1 MATARNLKRL
11 PLRKRGSG
19 MKTLTLCCMLS
30 IIIGAISMFV
40 SAASSEVAAA
50 QSPESEPVT
59 IQLRWTH
66 QFQFAGYYAALEK
79 GYYTDEGLE
88 VNLLE
93 AVAGTDRIKPVLEDK
108 AQYGIGD
115 TGILKL
121 RADGQPLVVLA
132 QIFQHSPNI
141 LITRRDSNI
150 LGPYE
155 LTGKTVMMSKAP
167 ASSAAVRAM
176 LLETLGSLDR
186 VTVLPRTRDEE
197 LIDGQVDAVAGYLSN
212 EPFHFRQK
220 GLPINIIDPR
230 SYGIDFYG
238 DNLFTTD
245 YEIRKNPERVKKV
258 LRATLKGWEYALK
271 NKEEIIDLIL
281 AKYDPDLDRERL
293 RFEAKVI
300 DQMILPDLIPIG
312 DIHPKRYARIAELY
326 HRLGLSPSPELP
338 EGLLYQQT
346 PASADLLTGEERAW
360 LKAHSG
366 IRFAFSDDH
375 QPALIVQE
383 DGSQAGILK
392 DVIDILNQRLGTDFA
407 IVTDDLP
414 TIRTMIKNREVAGPL
429 LMSPKAA
436 KRYQLLQT
444 STVLSSFP
452 VIYAGPSTDGMIG
465 SLDDLSGRTCVIIDG
480 SPEIE
485 GLIKPYADSITIIR
499 AKTTIEALIKLY
511 EGKVDFFIGFPQH
524 NYLVHT
530 NQLVGVKPVLAL
542 RDLQF
547 QAVMG
552 VREDW
557 PELVGIL
564 DKGLATISDEER
576 NTINAGWLKLPPS
589 INTSRVL
596 LSPHEKDWIAKKHTV
611 NVGISALHP
620 FVFLEKERRPSGI
633 TIDILGLI
641 SESTGV
647 DFSYATLPVAMID
660 SNEDEIRLGGP
671 DLVQC
676 MRPHQETGDT
686 RFHSKTFMRMPRVI
700 FSEINALPV
709 NGIQD
714 LFGRTLSLRK
724 DSPLS
729 HLIALDYPEI
739 KQLLY
744 GSEHD
749 ALEAVQLGRAEF
761 YIGALT
767 VASQMISQNGWD
779 SLKVAGP
786 SGLEDMELSFEIQS
800 DQPELLSIID
810 KGLDN
815 ISEEKRLVIRNKYM
829 TMHYEHGISTRELA
843 KWTAMVVGASGGLLL
858 LIIFWNR
865 TLSNRVRKRTNDLHI
880 TNEQLQNEIGVRKM
894 AEEAVRKNEQIL
906 LKSERLARM
915 LLNTPSDLIQLI
927 DEDGTLLDL
936 NDAMANRLKRTRAEL
951 IGTCVFDNFTEEE
964 RTRRMAFLDQVIRL
978 KTSQSFIDQGTADR
992 IFETAIY
999 PVQTLKGE
1007 KQQFVVFA
1015 SDITDRER
1023 AKKEKMA
1030 LQNDLTHLHRLM
1042 TMNEL
1047 AASLAHEINQPL
1059 GAILNNATAAQIM
1072 CNDLALGNLEMKEIL
1087 EDISSDAYR
1096 AGQIIRKIRG
1106 GVEKGE
1112 SKFKMLDVN
1121 LMLDETV
1128 ELFQSMFV
1136 SDRIAVHLD
1145 KHKDLPQV
1153 IGDRVR
1159 LQQVMMNLIN
1169 NAVEAMRGNGPAILK
1184 IRSSVKASSEVT
1196 VSIIDT
1202 GNGIDDSVKE
1212 KLFDPFFTTKE
1223 TGLGIGLRIC
1233 RSIIEEHGGR
1243 IWGENNPDGGTNF
1256 QFTLKTDQGECE

>member
-1 MATARNLKRL
+1 
-11 PLRKRGSG
+11 

-40 SAASSEVAAA
+40 SAASIEVAAA

-59 IQLRWTH
+59 IQLRWSH

-326 HRLGLSPSPELP
+326 HRLGLSASPELP

-360 LKAHSG
+360 LKAHPG

-375 QPALIVQE
+375 QPALIVQK
-383 DGSQAGILK
+383 DNSLTGILK
-392 DVIDILNQRLGTDFA
+392 DMIDILNQRLGTDFT
-407 IVTDDLP
+407 IITDNLP
-414 TIRTMIKNREVAGPL
+414 TIRNMIKNWEVAGPL
-429 LMSPKAA
+429 AMSPKVA

-444 STVLSSFP
+444 STLLSSFP
-452 VIYAGPSTDGMIG
+452 VIYAGPNTDGMID
-465 SLDDLSGRTCVIIDG
+465 SIEDLSGRTCAIVDG

-485 GLIKPYADSITIIR
+485 DLIKPYDDSITIIR
-499 AKTTIEALIKLY
+499 TKTTVEALTQLY
-511 EGKVDFFIGFPQH
+511 EGKVDFFIGFALY
-524 NYLVHT
+524 NYLIHT

-542 RDLQF
+542 KEYQF
-547 QAVMG
+547 PSVMG

-564 DKGLATISDEER
+564 DKGLAAISDEER
-576 NTINAGWLKLPPS
+576 NAINARWLKLPSS
-589 INTSRVL
+589 IDASQAL
-596 LSPHEKDWIAKKHTV
+596 LSPQEKDWLVKKQTV
-611 NVGISALHP
+611 KVGISDLQP
-620 FVFLEKERRPSGI
+620 FVILEEGQQPSGI

-641 SESTGV
+641 SERTGI
-647 DFSYATLPVAMID
+647 DFSYVTLPIALNNGT
-660 SNEDEIRLGGP
+660 SDENRQDGP
-671 DLVQC
+671 DLIQS
-676 MRPHQETGDT
+676 MRTHPETSDH
-686 RFHSKTFMRMPRVI
+686 RLHSKIYMQTPQVVFTEM
-700 FSEINALPV
+700 NALPV

-714 LFGRTLSLRK
+714 LFGHTLSVKEGSLLNRLF
-724 DSPLS
+724 SQN
-729 HLIALDYPEI
+729 YPEI
-739 KQLLY
+739 KLLLY
-744 GSEHD
+744 ETEQD
-749 ALEAVQLGRAEF
+749 ALKAVQLGKSEF

-767 VASQMISQNGWD
+767 VASQMISRNGWT

-786 SGLEDMELSFEIQS
+786 SGLEDLELFFEIRS
-800 DQPELLSIID
+800 DQPELLSIIN
-810 KGLDN
+810 KGLDS
-815 ISEEKRLVIRNKYM
+815 IAEEESIAIRNKYM
-829 TMHYEHGISTRELA
+829 ALQYEHGISFGE
-843 KWTAMVVGASGGLLL
+843 VVKLITTVVSVSGGLLL
-858 LIIFWNR
+858 LIFFWNR
-865 TLSNRVRKRTNDLHI
+865 TLANRVHKRTNDLHI
-880 TNEQLQNEIGVRKM
+880 ANKQLQTEVSERKK
-894 AEEAVRKNEQIL
+894 AEEAVKENEQIL

-915 LLNTPSDLIQLI
+915 LLDAPSDLIQLI

-936 NDAMANRLKRTRAEL
+936 NDSMANRLKKPRAEL
-951 IGTCVFDNFTEEE
+951 IGTCVFDHFTEEDKA
-964 RTRRMAFLDQVIRL
+964 RRMAFLNQVMRL
-978 KTSQSFIDQGTADR
+978 NTPQRFIDQGLTDR
-992 IFETAIY
+992 IFETTIY
-999 PVQTLKGE
+999 PIETLKGE

-1047 AASLAHEINQPL
+1047 AATLAHEINQPL

-1072 CNDLALGNLEMKEIL
+1072 CNDLALGNLEIKEIL

-1121 LMLDETV
+1121 LMLDEVV

-1159 LQQVMMNLIN
+1159 LQQVVMNLIN
-1169 NAVEAMRGNGPAILK
+1169 NAIEAMRGNSPAILK
-1184 IRSSVKASSEVT
+1184 IRSSVKTSSEVT